1 MPTMTNM
8 MASGFMNKTDFPRSA
23 CVDPRLIKE
32 RMLILPMRKDQLQP
46 NGIDLTI
53 DKAYKVIGKAYLDE
67 AGLKD
72 QGLKKVEIKPT
83 GDYFEFSPN
92 AAYEVVY
99 DQTIEVPDNMVALT
113 FQRSSLNRSGCNI
126 FGSVWDSGY
135 KGKGSGT
142 LKTSVPIDIKRHT
155 RVAQIIFFW
164 ADSSSTYNGRYQNER
179 IE

>member
-1 MPTMTNM
+1 MI
-8 MASGFMNKTDFPRSA
+8 KTDTPGSA
-23 CVDPRLIKE
+23 CVDPRLIREK
-32 RMLILPMRKDQLQP
+32 RLVLPMKQDQLQP

-53 DKAYKVIGKAYLDE
+53 DKAYRVIGSALLDE
-67 AGLKD
+67 TGLKD
-72 QGLKKVEIKPT
+72 EKLKKVEIQPVD
-83 GDYFEFSPN
+83 GYFEFSPN
-92 AAYEVVY
+92 IAYEIEY
-99 DQTIEVPDNMVALT
+99 DQIIEVPDNMVALT

-142 LKTSVPIDIKRHT
+142 LKTSVPISIKKHT
-155 RVAQIIFFW
+155 RVAQIIYFW